1 MIIFIK
7 SIPPETQNEEIS
19 AFIHSSG
26 IQILIEDVVIF
37 SMPDVDASPLERFGL
52 IWAYP
57 RIAAIRVIQRLNGS
71 LFKGLKLIVRE
82 YIVRSAANDPRRN
95 NSELGISFK
104 EQRISDRRRY
114 SLIIP
119 WHSH

>member
-52 IWAYP
+52 I
-57 RIAAIRVIQRLNGS
+57 
-71 LFKGLKLIVRE
+71 
-82 YIVRSAANDPRRN
+82 
-95 NSELGISFK
+95 
-104 EQRISDRRRY
+104 
-114 SLIIP
+114 
-119 WHSH
+119 